1 MITGKA
7 RRIRMPY
14 CPKCGNKVDETMA
27 FCSNCGT
34 ALKRTTPSQAAPES
48 EEQEK
53 QEKHENPANV
63 EIQDKNQYGFVN
75 FLIGGLILI
84 IVGVFAIL
92 DLTSRSLTSGQD
104 VAIML
109 IIIGIIIIIGAIYV
123 HTPVEKYFRH
133 LISHPKNS
141 L

>member
-1 MITGKA
+1 
-7 RRIRMPY
+7 MPY
-14 CPKCGNKVDETMA
+14 CPKCGSNVDETMA
-27 FCSNCGT
+27 FCPKCGT
-34 ALKRTTPSQAAPES
+34 ALKVTIPSPEAPES
-48 EEQEK
+48 EKEEK

-63 EIQDKNQYGFVN
+63 EIQEKNQYGFVN
-75 FLIGGLILI
+75 FLIGGLVLI

-92 DLTSRSLTSGQD
+92 VLSSRFIASGQD

-109 IIIGIIIIIGAIYV
+109 IVIGIIIIIGAVYV

>member
-14 CPKCGNKVDETMA
+14 CPKCGSTVDETMA
-27 FCSNCGT
+27 FCPKCGT
-34 ALKRTTPSQAAPES
+34 ALKVTTPSQAAPES

-53 QEKHENPANV
+53 HENPANA
-63 EIQDKNQYGFVN
+63 EIKEKNQYGFVN

-92 DLTSRSLTSGQD
+92 VLSSRFIASGQD
-104 VAIML
+104 VAIIL
-109 IIIGIIIIIGAIYV
+109 IIIGIIIIIGAVYV

-133 LISHPKNS
+133 LISHPKNI

>member
-1 MITGKA
+1 
-7 RRIRMPY
+7 MPY

-27 FCSNCGT
+27 FCPNCGT
-34 ALKRTTPSQAAPES
+34 ALKRTTPSQAPPES

-53 QEKHENPANV
+53 QEKPENPANV
-63 EIQDKNQYGFVN
+63 EIQEKNQYGFVN
-75 FLIGGLILI
+75 FLIGGLIMTV
-84 IVGVFAIL
+84 VGAFAIL
-92 DLTSRSLTSGQD
+92 YLTNPVFASGQTL
-104 VAIML
+104 AIML

-123 HTPVEKYFRH
+123 TTPVEKYFRH

>member
-1 MITGKA
+1 MIKDKA

-14 CPKCGNKVDETMA
+14 CPKCGNNVDETMA
-27 FCSNCGT
+27 FCPNCGT
-34 ALKRTTPSQAAPES
+34 ALKGTTPSQAAPES

-53 QEKHENPANV
+53 QEKHENPADV
-63 EIQDKNQYGFVN
+63 EIQDKNQYGFVRY
-75 FLIGGLILI
+75 LIGGLILI

-92 DLTSRSLTSGQD
+92 DLTSHISASGQD
-104 VAIML
+104 VALLL

-123 HTPVEKYFRH
+123 TAPVRKYFRH

-141 L
+141 P

>member
-1 MITGKA
+1 
-7 RRIRMPY
+7 MPY
-14 CPKCGNKVDETMA
+14 CPKCGNNVDETMT
-27 FCSNCGT
+27 FCPKCGT
-34 ALKRTTPSQAAPES
+34 ALKDKIPSQEASNKEK
-48 EEQEK
+48 EEM

-63 EIQDKNQYGFVN
+63 EIQEKNQYGFVN
-75 FLIGGLILI
+75 FLISGLVLI
-84 IVGVFAIL
+84 IVAVFAIL
-92 DLTSRSLTSGQD
+92 DLTSRFIASGQD
-104 VAIML
+104 IAIML